1 MPQALALV
9 KKKLGSSAVIMHSRP
24 IRQGGFMGIGGR
36 TMFEITAKADDNTT
50 PARKPNAVRN
60 AYGLTSSGS
69 QAASAASGYKMDKQ
83 ALSEILAAVSNQKRN
98 EQNATLG
105 LAASGREH
113 LPASN
118 RVVADQRSMVLPTA
132 GNDRFE
138 KSQSELA
145 LNKDIRDEIGELKSI
160 INNMVKEQRKQ
171 NAPQMPEK
179 LFDTYLELVQHE
191 VADEIAKEMV
201 DEIQKELTG
210 GQAQSIDVIRHKLV
224 GAMQG
229 MVKTCGPIVENIDGS
244 GRVVMMVGPTGVG
257 KTTTIAKVAADMKL
271 RRGKNVGL
279 ITIDTYR
286 IGAVDQLRMYAQIID
301 VPLKVVL
308 SPSELNDAIE
318 EMRQTKDVI
327 LVDTAGRSHTD
338 AIKLKELK
346 AYIASATPD
355 EIHLV
360 LSGTSSQSSI
370 MSAAEEFGKL
380 GVDRVIL
387 TKLDEAISFGVIF
400 SVLRKLDA
408 SLSYVTTGQ
417 DVPDDIEV
425 AAGGRLARLLLG
437 EEGIKNLEVAV

>member
-24 IRQGGFMGIGGR
+24 VRQGGFMGIGGK
-36 TMFEITAKADDNTT
+36 TMFEITAKADDSPAPTRQRSALRNT
-50 PARKPNAVRN
+50 
-60 AYGLTSSGS
+60 YGLKANDAYS
-69 QAASAASGYKMDKQ
+69 KQ
-83 ALSEILAAVSNQKRN
+83 KQDLAEVIAAVSKRN
-98 EQNATLG
+98 SQAMPIPVGGSSGRASSVTPPSLREPAGRGLFPEQTPPVSRP
-105 LAASGREH
+105 AASTNEIAIH
-113 LPASN
+113 
-118 RVVADQRSMVLPTA
+118 
-132 GNDRFE
+132 
-138 KSQSELA
+138 
-145 LNKDIRDEIGELKSI
+145 KDIRDELGELKNL
-160 INNMVKEQRKQ
+160 INSMVKEQRKLH
-171 NAPQMPEK
+171 APQMPEK
-179 LFDTYLELVQHE
+179 LFDTYLELIQKE
-191 VADEIAKEMV
+191 VADEIAREMV

-224 GAMQG
+224 GTMQS
-229 MVKTCGPIVENIDGS
+229 MVKTCGPIVENMDGS

-271 RRGKNVGL
+271 RRGKSVGL

-308 SPSELNDAIE
+308 SPTELRSAID

-327 LVDTAGRSHTD
+327 LIDTAGRSHTD
-338 AIKLKELK
+338 AIKLKELR
-346 AYIASATPD
+346 AYIGSAKPD

-360 LSGTSSQSSI
+360 LSGTSNQSSI
-370 MSAAEEFGKL
+370 MNAAEEFGKL

-437 EEGIKNLEVAV
+437 DEGIKKLEVAV

>member
-1 MPQALALV
+1 MPQALSLV
-9 KKKLGSSAVIMHSRP
+9 KKRLGTSAVIMHSRP
-24 IRQGGFMGIGGR
+24 VRLGGFMGIGGK
-36 TMFEITAKADDNTT
+36 TMFEITAKADDG
-50 PARKPNAVRN
+50 ALAMRKPSAVRN
-60 AYGLTSSGS
+60 AYGLNNSNSYS
-69 QAASAASGYKMDKQ
+69 RDKQ
-83 ALSEILAAVSNQKRN
+83 ALTEIIAAVSSRNNSSRAVNADISLSRSDSSRATVNNAQASRMAPVSSRLADNQHDV
-98 EQNATLG
+98 
-105 LAASGREH
+105 ASH
-113 LPASN
+113 
-118 RVVADQRSMVLPTA
+118 
-132 GNDRFE
+132 
-138 KSQSELA
+138 
-145 LNKDIRDEIGELKSI
+145 KDIRDEIVELKSI
-160 INNMVKEQRKQ
+160 VNDMVKEQRKLH
-171 NAPQMPEK
+171 APQMPEK

-191 VADEIAKEMV
+191 VADEIAREMV
-201 DEIQKELTG
+201 EEIQKELTG
-210 GQAQSIDVIRHKLV
+210 GQAQSVDVIRHKLV

-229 MVKTCGPIVENIDGS
+229 MVKTCGPIVENMDGS
-244 GRVVMMVGPTGVG
+244 GRVVMLVGPTGVG

-308 SPSELNDAIE
+308 SPSELKSAIE

-346 AYIASATPD
+346 AYINSASPD

-360 LSGTSSQSSI
+360 LSGTSNQSSI
-370 MSAAEEFGKL
+370 MNAAQEFGKL

-425 AAGGRLARLLLG
+425 AASGRLARLLLG
-437 EEGIKNLEVAV
+437 EEGIKKLEVAV